1 MFNRQ
6 KQKASTKMFTNK
18 NKRRSPA
25 NNPKS
30 SNEIKSAFED
40 DKKLKRN
47 RKRLN
52 IGWFFRPD

>member
-18 NKRRSPA
+18 NKRRGSA
-25 NNPKS
+25 KNPKS
-30 SNEIKSAFED
+30 SNEIKIAFED

>member
-18 NKRRSPA
+18 NKRRDSA

-40 DKKLKRN
+40 GKKLKRN